1 MATIELYKDKI
12 NSMSNYIEQAK
23 SAVSDFCTDLSA
35 LKKKVLG
42 INSSVCDGIISKIST
57 SSQTQEQQ
65 IAGLEATQKEVNDF
79 IDLTINR
86 DNAAAQEIIKAKK
99 DFYKEYDYLKP
110 DSEKSDWEKFCDTLK
125 DVGEWC
131 KEHWKFIVTVV
142 IVIAAVILLVSG
154 VGTGLGAAILAGACW
169 GAICGAV
176 VGGVAGGIMSSLQG
190 GSFFEG
196 FENGAFDGAIGGAI
210 GGAIT
215 GGLTAALGPATT
227 MLQSVARGA
236 GVGALSTG
244 TSNMA
249 VTAINYGVANGTL
262 DGALSEIIMSGIVGL
277 VTGGV
282 IGGVTGGIQFKRSLA
297 QQPKSTYS
305 GDAMSPEDAAR
316 YDEFWRSK
324 GIGSDKTWNEFQQ
337 ANPDSTLDDYL
348 RLVKEQSPWPDG
360 YDPKLNVTTL
370 KEGDTFNMVLDNNQP
385 ISKPGGFG
393 LKDDIPNVEFAR
405 NDMAIKSNWKKD
417 CGKVVTYRV
426 KEGVELNVMQGP
438 VGPQIDLNANTYL
451 PGNSSITQYDLFNG
465 MSNINRMDFIEYIP
479 GSLRKLQ

>member
-23 SAVSDFCTDLSA
+23 SAVSDFCVDLSA

-236 GVGALSTG
+236 GMGALSTG

-282 IGGVTGGIQFKRSLA
+282 IGGVTGGIQFKIIDSIKA
-297 QQPKSTYS
+297 YS
-305 GDAMSPEDAAR
+305 GDGCYQNINNS
-316 YDEFWRSK
+316 
-324 GIGSDKTWNEFQQ
+324 
-337 ANPDSTLDDYL
+337 L
-348 RLVKEQSPWPDG
+348 RQLE
-360 YDPKLNVTTL
+360 
-370 KEGDTFNMVLDNNQP
+370 ELDNVN
-385 ISKPGGFG
+385 ISKVKFMHKG
-393 LKDDIPNVEFAR
+393 LSKSALKKDMILYRGTSTEALGSLKGLPPDELVGEIITEKAFMSTSTTRSVANGTFSGNMQMTITAPKGAHGASISHISQYASENEILFDCGQKMIITSAEYIGDILHINVE
-405 NDMAIKSNWKKD
+405 I
-417 CGKVVTYRV
+417 
-426 KEGVELNVMQGP
+426 
-438 VGPQIDLNANTYL
+438 I
-451 PGNSSITQYDLFNG
+451 I
-465 MSNINRMDFIEYIP
+465 
-479 GSLRKLQ
+479 